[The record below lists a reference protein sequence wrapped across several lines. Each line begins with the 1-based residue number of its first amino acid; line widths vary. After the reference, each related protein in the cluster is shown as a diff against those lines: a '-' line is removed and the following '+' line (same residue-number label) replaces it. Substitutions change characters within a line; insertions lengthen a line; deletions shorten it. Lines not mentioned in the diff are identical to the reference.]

1 MTLEKCIAQLK
12 DLRQDREEFLA
23 GKFIEPDENDP
34 FVNDIKAIDT
44 ALAAIE
50 DLLEARK
57 LLRAAVDGFGVLGS
71 ELDEH
76 CGLETFDCN
85 KCPVNNGG
93 NCRTWRLKKKALE
106 IIERRYRE

>member
-1 MTLEKCIAQLK
+1 MYSSTEGP
-12 DLRQDREEFLA
+12 EF
-23 GKFIEPDENDP
+23 EDNP